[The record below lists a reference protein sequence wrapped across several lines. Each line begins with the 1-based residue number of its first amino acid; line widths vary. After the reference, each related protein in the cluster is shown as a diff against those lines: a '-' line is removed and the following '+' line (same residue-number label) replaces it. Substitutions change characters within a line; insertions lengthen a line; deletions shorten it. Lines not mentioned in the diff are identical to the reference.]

1 MKRQHWKSSSSGG
14 HRASS
19 AFASPASGWPR
30 ARKLAAWFVPAAVP
44 LALGWAVVHAPR
56 PAGTLAALLAAAFVL
71 EFVAP
76 DAIRVGRR
84 ILGPGLCVSLAAFLL
99 VGPAG
104 AVLAGCARGIGRAV
118 SRSQPIDASARTM
131 EWSVLA
137 PLAAALAAA
146 AVGRLHFA
154 AGSVPLHVD
163 GSTAAAACIF
173 LLSYAALQWWLGE
186 TRAAADWAPGDAA
199 RGFSPWFAV
208 QYALTGC
215 VGFALAQELSLGNL
229 FVLPFLVFPIALV
242 RLGTGRAGLG
252 AQRYIAA
259 LERENDALLN
269 QTGQFDRANGD
280 LIEALG
286 IAVDEQEGAERGRT
300 RRIADIA
307 TRIGAALGVS
317 GWKLELLRRGA
328 LLHDVGVLA
337 VPAGKRTQAHCEM
350 GARLVAGWRHGRT
363 ISQIIEQHHE
373 RLDGTGYPRGLHAD
387 EIILEARI
395 VAVAEAFVSLTSAP
409 GRAGGL
415 EAIADIEGREA
426 GEFDPLVVKALSQA
440 VELRTAEVLPMVR
453 RQR

>member
-1 MKRQHWKSSSSGG
+1 MG
-14 HRASS
+14 
-19 AFASPASGWPR
+19 
-30 ARKLAAWFVPAAVP
+30 KLAAWIVPAAVP
-44 LALGWAVVHAPR
+44 LALLWSVLHAPR
-56 PAGTLAALLAAAFVL
+56 PGPALAALLAAAFVL

-76 DAIRVGRR
+76 DSIRTGRR
-84 ILGPGLCVSLAAFLL
+84 ILGPALCVSLASFLL
-99 VGPAG
+99 WGIPG
-104 AVLAGCARGIGRAV
+104 AVLAGCARGIGRALN
-118 SRSQPIDASARTM
+118 RSQPLAANARTM

-137 PLAAALAAA
+137 PLAAGLAAM

-154 AGSVPLHVD
+154 GGSAAPFSMNA
-163 GSTAAAACIF
+163 STAAAACAF
-173 LLSYAALQWWLGE
+173 LLGYAALQWWLGE
-186 TRAAADWAPGDAA
+186 TRSASDWTPGDAA
-199 RGFSPWFAV
+199 RGFSAWFAV
-208 QYALTGC
+208 QYVLTGC
-215 VGFALAQELSLGNL
+215 VGYALAQELSLGHF

-317 GWKLELLRRGA
+317 GWKLEILRRGA

-337 VPAGKRTQAHCEM
+337 VPAGKLTQAHCEM

-373 RLDGTGYPRGLHAD
+373 RMDGNGYPRGLAAD
-387 EIILEARI
+387 QIILEARI

-409 GRAGGL
+409 ARTGGL
-415 EAIADIEGREA
+415 EAIADIEGREP